1 MKHSELLA
9 GFATEQK
16 SENITT
22 QNLLNF
28 EQMTLNIKVAEQRIK
43 EQLLAEKSKQKLDL
57 IKLLELS
64 KQLQIVRCEKRI
76 VTALKKELF

>member
-9 GFATEQK
+9 GLATEQK
-16 SENITT
+16 AENIQT

-28 EQMTLNIKVAEQRIK
+28 EQMVLNLKVAEQRIK

-57 IKLLELS
+57 PKLLELS
-64 KQLQIVRCEKRI
+64 KQLQLTRCEKRI
-76 VTALKKELF
+76 ITALKKELF